1 MFGGRK
7 KIPRAHARTHI
18 HKDRRKK
25 EQEELYH
32 GQLPAE
38 CAPGRE
44 GGRERGGE
52 REREKVSETAGRGT
66 QRERERETNVKT
78 VAVRGPESTPAH
90 ISE

>member
-1 MFGGRK
+1 MLVFTETVHVGAKMFGGRK

-18 HKDRRKK
+18 HKDRRKE

-52 REREKVSETAGRGT
+52 RERESE
-66 QRERERETNVKT
+66 
-78 VAVRGPESTPAH
+78 
-90 ISE
+90 